1 MEKTVEQIEEERI
14 ETERVEAEK
23 VQLEYDK
30 KVNSE
35 VDRRLTTAMQKK
47 EAEYKTKL
55 KDEQRKSTLSA
66 EENQK
71 EREIELAEREERI
84 KKLELNASK
93 IDLFK
98 TKGYSLDLTDFVNGN
113 TIEEID
119 TNVVN
124 LNKVIATIVEK
135 QVVERLRTNS
145 YTPPKGGNASGEKNP
160 FSKEH
165 FNLTEQ
171 GKLYKENPTLA
182 KSLMAKV

>member
-1 MEKTVEQIEEERI
+1 MEKTVEELEVERI

-47 EAEYKTKL
+47 EAEYKEKL

-71 EREIELAEREERI
+71 EREVELAEREERI
-84 KKLELNASK
+84 KRLELNASK

-135 QVVERLRTNS
+135 QVVERLKNNS
-145 YTPPKGGNASGEKNP
+145 YTPPKSGGTSGEKNP
-160 FSKEH
+160 WAKET

-171 GKLYKENPTLA
+171 GKMLKNNPTLA
-182 KSLMAKV
+182 SSYMNKK